1 MGFLSGFSKVGFVE
15 NYGLKLLKKF
25 SSFQFKDD
33 LFGIINKALVD
44 VINNELKK
52 CTVDEIVNGNC
63 KPKELMM
70 FLKK

>member
-1 MGFLSGFSKVGFVE
+1 M
-15 NYGLKLLKKF
+15 
-25 SSFQFKDD
+25 SFQFKDD

-52 CTVDEIVNGNC
+52 CTVDQIVNGNC